1 MLSFNKY
8 RGSSWLVYFLL
19 LTFILVG
26 GCKSIEKAKEIPDE
40 TVYEFHCSD
49 PDYIQTSD
57 YFRVHKIGE
66 SVDQPTS
73 MKNGIQLAQ
82 KELAGVIESTLNG
95 AIENYFHTNR
105 ILYDELLRE
114 QTSKIIMLVGEE
126 SVHKVNI
133 ICEESIKTLNG
144 LFKTYI
150 VLEISTAEIFNELEK
165 QSAETERLQLE
176 VNRSEFKE
184 FVELEMN
191 KSITKPIN

>member
-1 MLSFNKY
+1 MLLFNKY
-8 RGSSWLVYFLL
+8 RGSSWIVYFLL
-19 LTFILVG
+19 LNFILIS
-26 GCKSIEKAKEIPDE
+26 GCKSTEKAKEIPDE

-49 PDYIQTSD
+49 SDYLQTID

-73 MKNGIQLAQ
+73 MRNAIQLAQ
-82 KELAGVIESTLNG
+82 NELAGLIESTLKV

-114 QTSKIIMLVGEE
+114 HTAGIVKSVGEE

-144 LFKTYI
+144 LYKTYI
-150 VLEISTAEIFNELEK
+150 VLEISVVEIFNELEK
-165 QSAETERLQLE
+165 QTSGSKRLHVE
-176 VNRSEFKE
+176 VNRAEFKK
-184 FVELEMN
+184 FVEVEMK
-191 KSITKPIN
+191 KSISKPIN